1 VLSVALTGNVA
12 SGKSAV
18 AGIWREAGVP
28 VVSADDLA
36 RKAVEPGS
44 PGLAEIEAEFGPGI
58 RAADGSLDRAELRS
72 RVFGDE
78 AARTRL
84 EAILHPRIEDLRN
97 EWLEARRGE
106 GHALV
111 VSEIPLLFEIGA
123 EDRFDATVLVHAPAG
138 ERLRRMLASRE
149 LEEEEARRIMA
160 AQMDPEAKR
169 ERADYVLDNDGSR
182 EELEGRARELL
193 RRLRSRAAPG
203 SSG

>member
-1 VLSVALTGNVA
+1 MLSVALTGNVA

-36 RKAVEPGS
+36 RRVVEPGS
-44 PGLAEIEAEFGPGI
+44 TALAEIEAEFGAGI
-58 RAADGSLDRAELRS
+58 LAPDGSLDRAELRN

-78 AARTRL
+78 AARMRL
-84 EAILHPRIEDLRN
+84 EAILHPRIEKLRG
-97 EWLEARRGE
+97 EWLEARRDE
-106 GHALV
+106 GNDLV

-123 EDRFDATVLVHAPAG
+123 EDRFDATVLVHAPAR

-182 EELEGRARELL
+182 EELEARAGELL
-193 RRLRSRAAPG
+193 RRLRARAAPG